1 MHTTTLLKDM
11 NMMRIV
17 VISGG
22 LGSPSSTR
30 VLGDDIVTRL
40 REALALEGEEVHAVV
55 VELRELAHPIVD
67 AMLTGFPTGELA
79 RVLDDVASA
88 DALVV
93 VSPTFSASISGL
105 VTSFFDILEP
115 DTLKGTPV
123 LMAAT
128 GGTERHSLMLEFAMR
143 PLLSY
148 LGAVPIRTAVFA
160 ATADF
165 GGPGAAGLDRRVKVA
180 ADELA
185 AVLTA
190 APRRDAE
197 ADDFVDFATLLG
209 AR

>member
-1 MHTTTLLKDM
+1 MT
-11 NMMRIV
+11 RV
-17 VISGG
+17 VAISGG

-30 VLGDDIVTRL
+30 VLADDIIARL
-40 REALALEGEEVHAVV
+40 QGSVAERGRSLESSVI
-55 VELRELAHPIVD
+55 ELRELAHPIVD
-67 AMLTGFPTGELA
+67 AMLTGFASG
-79 RVLDDVASA
+79 VLA
-88 DALVV
+88 DAVESLRIADAFVV

-105 VTSFFDILEP
+105 VKSFFDILEP
-115 DTLKGTPV
+115 DVLAGKPA

-148 LGAVPIRTAVFA
+148 LGALPVRTAIFA

-165 GGPGAAGLDRRVKVA
+165 GPGAASLAGRINSG

-185 AVLTA
+185 DAVLGV
-190 APRRDAE
+190 RDRGARE
-197 ADDFVDFATLLG
+197 DFVDFASLL

>member
-1 MHTTTLLKDM
+1 MS
-11 NMMRIV
+11 RVV

-30 VLGDDIVTRL
+30 VLSDDIVARL
-40 REALALEGEEVHAVV
+40 RESLALKGENLEATV
-55 VELRELAHPIVD
+55 VELRELAHPITD

-79 RVLDDVASA
+79 KVIEKVAEA

-105 VTSFFDILEP
+105 VKSFFDILETG
-115 DTLKGTPV
+115 TLTGKPV

-128 GGTERHSLMLEFAMR
+128 GGTERHSLMIDFAMR

-148 LGAVPIRTAVFA
+148 LGALPVRTGVFA
-160 ATADF
+160 ATSDF
-165 GGPGAAGLDRRVKVA
+165 GGPQAGALAGRVREA

-185 AVLTA
+185 DLIVG
-190 APRRDAE
+190 APRKARE
-197 ADDFVDFATLLG
+197 DDFVEFATLLG
-209 AR
+209 K

>member
-1 MHTTTLLKDM
+1 M
-11 NMMRIV
+11 NMLRIV

-30 VLGDDIVTRL
+30 VLGDDILARL
-40 REALALEGEEVHAVV
+40 REALALEGEELDARF

-79 RVLDDVASA
+79 RVLDDVAAA

-105 VTSFFDILEP
+105 VKSFFDILEP
-115 DTLKGTPV
+115 ETVKGKPV

-148 LGAVPIRTAVFA
+148 LGAVPVRTAVFA

-165 GGPGAAGLDRRVKVA
+165 GGPGAAGLDRRVKAA

-185 AVLTA
+185 AVLVTT
-190 APRRDAE
+190 PRRE
-197 ADDFVDFATLLG
+197 TEGDFVDFATLLG

>member
-1 MHTTTLLKDM
+1 M

-40 REALALEGEEVHAVV
+40 REALAREGEELDAHV
-55 VELRELAHPIVD
+55 VELRELAHATVD

-79 RVLDDVASA
+79 RVVDDIASA

-105 VTSFFDILEP
+105 VKSFFDILEP
-115 DTLKGTPV
+115 DTLAGKPV

-148 LGAVPIRTAVFA
+148 LGAVPVRTSVFA

-165 GGPGAAGLDRRVKVA
+165 GGPGAAGLKA
-180 ADELA
+180 AAGELA
-185 AVLTA
+185 AALIA
-190 APRRDAE
+190 APRRAADAE
-197 ADDFVDFATLLG
+197 DFVDFATLLG

>member
-1 MHTTTLLKDM
+1 MSHV
-11 NMMRIV
+11 V

-30 VLGDDIVTRL
+30 VLSDDIVARL
-40 REALALEGEEVHAVV
+40 RESLAMKGESLEATV
-55 VELRELAHPIVD
+55 VELRELAHPIID

-79 RVLDDVASA
+79 KVIEKVAEA

-105 VTSFFDILEP
+105 VKSFFDILETG
-115 DTLKGTPV
+115 TLTGKPV

-128 GGTERHSLMLEFAMR
+128 GGTERHSLMIDFAMR

-148 LGAVPIRTAVFA
+148 LGALPVRTGVFA
-160 ATADF
+160 ATSDF
-165 GGPGAAGLDRRVKVA
+165 GGPQAGALAGRVRQA

-185 AVLTA
+185 DAIVG
-190 APRRDAE
+190 APRKARE
-197 ADDFVDFATLLG
+197 DDFVEFATLLG
-209 AR
+209 K

>member
-1 MHTTTLLKDM
+1 MSHV
-11 NMMRIV
+11 V

-30 VLGDDIVTRL
+30 VLSDDIVARL
-40 REALALEGEEVHAVV
+40 RESLALKGENLEATV
-55 VELRELAHPIVD
+55 VELRELAHPITD

-79 RVLDDVASA
+79 KVIEKVAEA

-105 VTSFFDILEP
+105 VKSFFDILETG
-115 DTLKGTPV
+115 TLTGKPV

-128 GGTERHSLMLEFAMR
+128 GGTERHSLMIDFAMR

-148 LGAVPIRTAVFA
+148 LGALPVRTGVFA
-160 ATADF
+160 ATSDF
-165 GGPGAAGLDRRVKVA
+165 GGPQAGALAGRVREA

-185 AVLTA
+185 DLIVG
-190 APRRDAE
+190 APRKARE
-197 ADDFVDFATLLG
+197 DDFVEFATLLG
-209 AR
+209 K

>member
-1 MHTTTLLKDM
+1 MA
-11 NMMRIV
+11 NIV

-30 VLGDDIVTRL
+30 VLGDDIVAQLTD
-40 REALALEGEEVHAVV
+40 ALALRGEGLEARV
-55 VELRELAHPIVD
+55 VELRELGHPIVD

-79 RVLDDVASA
+79 AVVESVASA

-105 VTSFFDILEP
+105 VKSFFDILEP
-115 DTLKGTPV
+115 DTLRGKPV

-148 LGAVPIRTAVFA
+148 LGAVPVRTAIFA

-165 GGPGAAGLDRRVKVA
+165 GGPGATSLSRRVA
-180 ADELA
+180 TGADELA
-185 AVLTA
+185 DALAHTV
-190 APRRDAE
+190 PRP
-197 ADDFVDFATLLG
+197 ADDGFVEFATLLG
-209 AR
+209 R

>member
-1 MHTTTLLKDM
+1 MSHV
-11 NMMRIV
+11 V

-30 VLGDDIVTRL
+30 VLSDDIVARL
-40 REALALEGEEVHAVV
+40 RESLALKGDNLEATV
-55 VELRELAHPIVD
+55 VELRELAHPITD

-79 RVLDDVASA
+79 KVIEKVAEA

-105 VTSFFDILEP
+105 VKSFFDILETG
-115 DTLKGTPV
+115 TLTGKPV

-128 GGTERHSLMLEFAMR
+128 GGTERHSLMIDFAMR

-148 LGAVPIRTAVFA
+148 LGALPVRTGVFA
-160 ATADF
+160 ATSDF
-165 GGPGAAGLDRRVKVA
+165 GGPQAGALAGRVREA

-185 AVLTA
+185 DLIVG
-190 APRRDAE
+190 APRKARE
-197 ADDFVDFATLLG
+197 DDFVEFATLLG
-209 AR
+209 K

>member
-1 MHTTTLLKDM
+1 M

-40 REALALEGEEVHAVV
+40 REALALEGEELDAHV
-55 VELRELAHPIVD
+55 VE
-67 AMLTGFPTGELA
+67 
-79 RVLDDVASA
+79 DVASA

-105 VTSFFDILEP
+105 VKSFFDILEP
-115 DTLKGTPV
+115 DTVRGKPV

-148 LGAVPIRTAVFA
+148 LGAVPVRTAVFA

-165 GGPGAAGLDRRVKVA
+165 GGLGAAGLDRRVKVA
-180 ADELA
+180 AGELA
-185 AVLTA
+185 AVLAST
-190 APRRDAE
+190 PRRASE